1 MTVRFNSGLG
11 TRDGSARVA
20 EEIVEPVQLD
30 LHSPGSAARKP
41 QLAAGV
47 FNIEPPFD
55 VCSGAKRDFEV
66 LDISAADFE
75 RNLRQILSAVDVGP
89 GEQIVRSRNDPSQL
103 GRKQK
108 GRPVARQALLT
119 ANS

>member
-1 MTVRFNSGLG
+1 MTVRFNSGLD

-66 LDISAADFE
+66 LDISATDFE
-75 RNLRQILSAVDVGP
+75 RNLRRILSAVDVALAN
-89 GEQIVRSRNDPSQL
+89 RSYVPETIPLS
-103 GRKQK
+103 
-108 GRPVARQALLT
+108 
-119 ANS
+119 